1 MMRKTIA
8 ATLAAMAIVGAAGC
22 TSDHSRGPGPTVDR
36 DFQVGQFDKISL
48 AGAYDATV
56 RTGSAPSV
64 HAQGGQNLL
73 DRLVVEVD
81 NGELKIHPKEHLGFH
96 FGGWGK
102 SGHVQL
108 TITVPQLRGA
118 TLAGSGGINIDKVQG
133 DQFEGTVA
141 GSGGLSIGGLNVQS
155 VKLSIAGS
163 GDAKAGAGSAKTAE
177 YEIAGSGGV
186 DAGAVQAQQVK
197 VSIAGSGS
205 VRAHA
210 SGTADV
216 SIMGS
221 GDVDVAGGAK
231 CNVTKAGSGSVRCS

>member
-1 MMRKTIA
+1 MRKSFA
-8 ATLAAMAIVGAAGC
+8 VGLAALAVSAAGC
-22 TSDHSRGPGPTVDR
+22 TSDHPGGPGPTVDR
-36 DFQVGQFDKISL
+36 DFKVGQFDKVEL
-48 AGAYDATV
+48 AGAYDATI
-56 RTGSAPSV
+56 RTGPAPSV
-64 HAQGGQNLL
+64 HARGGQNLL

-81 NGELKIHPKEHLGFH
+81 NGELKIHPKQHLGFH
-96 FGGWGK
+96 WGGWGK

-108 TITVPQLRGA
+108 TITVPELRAA
-118 TLAGSGGINIDKVQG
+118 TLAGSGGITIDKVQG
-133 DQFEGTVA
+133 DNFEGTVA
-141 GSGGLSIGGLNVQS
+141 GSGGLTVGSFNVRTL
-155 VKLSIAGS
+155 KLSIAGS
-163 GDAKAGAGSAKTAE
+163 GDAKAEAGSAKSAE

-186 DAGAVQAQQVK
+186 DAAGVQSQQLK

-205 VRAHA
+205 IKAHS

>member
-1 MMRKTIA
+1 MRTAVA
-8 ATLAAMAIVGAAGC
+8 AALAAVVIGTAGC
-22 TSDHSRGPGPTVDR
+22 SSSDSHGPGPTVDR
-36 DFQVGQFDKISL
+36 DFQVGQFDRISL

-56 RTGSAPSV
+56 RTGSSPSV
-64 HAQGGQNLL
+64 HARGGQNQL

-81 NGELKIHPKEHLGFH
+81 NGELKIHPKQHFGFH

-118 TLAGSGGINIDKVQG
+118 DLAGSGGIDIDKVQG
-133 DQFEGTVA
+133 DRFEGTIA
-141 GSGGLSIGGLNVQS
+141 GSGDLRVGSLSVQS
-155 VKLSIAGS
+155 LKLSIAGS
-163 GDAKAGAGSAKTAE
+163 GDAKAGAGTAKTAE

-186 DAGAVQAQQVK
+186 DAGAVQAEQLK

-205 VRAHA
+205 VKARA
-210 SGTADV
+210 SGAADV
-216 SIMGS
+216 SMMGS

-231 CNVTKAGSGSVRCS
+231 CNISKAGSGSVHCS